1 MRPRLPP
8 AAADLLLPPPCAQ
21 EFITHLS
28 SPPGGNPVAR
38 WAYTRRALQLKQQL
52 LGLMQKVREL
62 MLHPIVGYN
71 GRELTIN
78 FSFSRRNLG
87 EKAKR

>member
-1 MRPRLPP
+1 M
-8 AAADLLLPPPCAQ
+8 
-21 EFITHLS
+21 
-28 SPPGGNPVAR
+28 
-38 WAYTRRALQLKQQL
+38 RRALQLKQQL

>member
-1 MRPRLPP
+1 MNCHSFLDTLSRHRTTQID
-8 AAADLLLPPPCAQ
+8 AR
-21 EFITHLS
+21 THAHTTRER
-28 SPPGGNPVAR
+28 VATPL
-38 WAYTRRALQLKQQL
+38 YTRRALQLKQQL